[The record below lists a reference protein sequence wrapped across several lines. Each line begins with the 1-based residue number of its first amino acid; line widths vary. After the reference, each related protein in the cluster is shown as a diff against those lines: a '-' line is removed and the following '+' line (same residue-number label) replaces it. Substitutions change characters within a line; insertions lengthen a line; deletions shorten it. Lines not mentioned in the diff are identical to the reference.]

1 MMSSVVSMGFMASN
15 DMQNTLTTIT
25 EMQADA
31 QKQTWQR
38 WKIMQDLQTK
48 INEIIQS
55 VTLHRAQTQDKLFD
69 QWDKYIRGGGG

>member
-69 QWDKYIRGGGG
+69 QWDKYVRGGGG